1 MRIYHINTVPS
12 LPSAA
17 YISVGETRK
26 QTRQLQAVE
35 NAMKQSG
42 VMEDDAEGTTFDRV
56 GRQDLS

>member
-12 LPSAA
+12 LPSVA

-35 NAMKQSG
+35 NARKQSG
-42 VMEDDAEGTTFDRV
+42 VMEDDAEGIFDRV